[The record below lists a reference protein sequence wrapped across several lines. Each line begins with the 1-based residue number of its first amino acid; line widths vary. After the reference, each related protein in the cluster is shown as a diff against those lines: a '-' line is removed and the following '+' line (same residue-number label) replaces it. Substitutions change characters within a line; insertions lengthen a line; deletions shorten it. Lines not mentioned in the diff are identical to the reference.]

1 MELGPVLALLSAAVF
16 GGMGVLI
23 RRGVYQ
29 SEESTTAAAISAFV
43 GTPLF
48 LFILPLTGDWN
59 RLWSLS
65 WQGFASLGIAGILH
79 FVLGRYLLFNAI
91 RLIGA
96 NKTVAIAR
104 TNILFAVIFGI
115 VFLREAVTTLLILGA
130 LCIMAGAALV
140 SFEKEEGAFKL
151 QIKGVLFVLSG
162 ALCVGIAAVL
172 IRSAMEEVGSP
183 YVATFISYMTAFL
196 LWTILLLQKGQRDQ
210 LFQLPRS
217 SLFILSMAAIL
228 GLVGQLLRYAAL
240 NYSPVSVVQPLVG
253 TVVLFTF
260 FLSFMLNRSID
271 VFNWRVFLGI
281 VVVVTGTFLLFL

>member
-29 SEESTTAAAISAFV
+29 SEESTTAAAISVFV

-104 TNILFAVIFGI
+104 TNILFAVISGI

-140 SFEKEEGAFKL
+140 SFEKEEGAFNL
-151 QIKGVLFVLSG
+151 QLKGVLFVLSG

-172 IRSAMEEVGSP
+172 IRSAMEEIGSP
-183 YVATFISYMTAFL
+183 YIAAFISYMAAFL
-196 LWTILLLQKGQRDQ
+196 LWTVLLLQKGQRDQ

-240 NYSPVSVVQPLVG
+240 NYSPVSVVQPLIG

-281 VVVVTGTFLLFL
+281 MVVVTGTFLLFL

>member
-29 SEESTTAAAISAFV
+29 SEESTTAAAISVFV

-59 RLWSLS
+59 RLYSLS

-217 SLFILSMAAIL
+217 SLFILSMAAIF

-240 NYSPVSVVQPLVG
+240 NYSPVSVVQPLIG

-260 FLSFMLNRSID
+260 FFSFMLNRSID

-281 VVVVTGTFLLFL
+281 VVVLTGTFLLFL

>member
-96 NKTVAIAR
+96 NKTIAIAR

-115 VFLREAVTTLLILGA
+115 VFLREVVTTLLISGA

-140 SFEKEEGAFKL
+140 SFEKEQGAFKL

-183 YVATFISYMTAFL
+183 YIATFISYMTAFL

-240 NYSPVSVVQPLVG
+240 NYSPVSVVQPLIG

-281 VVVVTGTFLLFL
+281 VVVLTGTFLLFL

>member
-104 TNILFAVIFGI
+104 TDILFAVIFGI

-140 SFEKEEGAFKL
+140 SFEKEQGAFKL

-162 ALCVGIAAVL
+162 ALCVGVAAVL

-183 YVATFISYMTAFL
+183 YIATFISYMTAFL

-240 NYSPVSVVQPLVG
+240 NYSPVSVVQPLIG

-281 VVVVTGTFLLFL
+281 VVVLTGTFLLFL

>member
-59 RLWSLS
+59 RLYSLS

-96 NKTVAIAR
+96 NKTIAIAR
-104 TNILFAVIFGI
+104 TNILFAVISGI

-140 SFEKEEGAFKL
+140 SFEKEEGAFNL
-151 QIKGVLFVLSG
+151 QLKGVLFALSG

-172 IRSAMEEVGSP
+172 IRSAMEEIGSP
-183 YVATFISYMTAFL
+183 YIAAFISYVAAFL

-210 LFQLPRS
+210 LFQIPRS
-217 SLFILSMAAIL
+217 SLIVLSMAAIL

-240 NYSPVSVVQPLVG
+240 NYSPVSVVQPLIG

-281 VVVVTGTFLLFL
+281 MVVVTGTFLLFL

>member
-1 MELGPVLALLSAAVF
+1 MELGPILAILSAVVF
-16 GGMGVLI
+16 AGMVVLI

-29 SEESTTAAAISAFV
+29 SEESSPAAAISTLV

-65 WQGFASLGIAGILH
+65 WQGFASLGIAGIMQ

-96 NKTVAIAR
+96 NKTIAISR

-115 VFLREAVTTLLILGA
+115 VFLKESLTTLLVLGI

-140 SFEKEEGAFKL
+140 SFEKEEEVFRL
-151 QIKGVLFVLSG
+151 QTKGVFLVLSG
-162 ALCVGIAAVL
+162 ALSVSIASVL
-172 IRSAMEEVGSP
+172 IKSAMGEVGSP
-183 YVATFISYMTAFL
+183 YVATFISYMAAFL
-196 LWTILLLQKGQRDQ
+196 LWTILLLQKEQRDQ

-240 NYSPVSVVQPLVG
+240 NYSPVSVVQPLIG
-253 TVVLFTF
+253 TVVLFTLF
-260 FLSFMLNRSID
+260 FSFLLNRSID

-281 VVVVTGTFLLFL
+281 VVVVTGTFLFFL

>member
-59 RLWSLS
+59 RLYSLS

-96 NKTVAIAR
+96 NKTIAIAR
-104 TNILFAVIFGI
+104 TNILFAVISGI

-140 SFEKEEGAFKL
+140 SFEKEEGAFNL
-151 QIKGVLFVLSG
+151 QLKGVLFALSG

-172 IRSAMEEVGSP
+172 IRSAMEEIGSP
-183 YVATFISYMTAFL
+183 YIAAFISYVAAFL

-210 LFQLPRS
+210 LFQIPRS
-217 SLFILSMAAIL
+217 SLIALSMAAIL

-240 NYSPVSVVQPLVG
+240 NYSPVSVVQPLIG

-281 VVVVTGTFLLFL
+281 MVVVTGTFLLFL

>member
-29 SEESTTAAAISAFV
+29 SEESTTAAAISVFV

-48 LFILPLTGDWN
+48 LFILPLTGDWS

-79 FVLGRYLLFNAI
+79 FVLGRYLLFNSI

-104 TNILFAVIFGI
+104 ANTLFAVIFGI
-115 VFLREAVTTLLILGA
+115 AFLGEAVTILLILGV
-130 LCIMAGAALV
+130 LSIIGGATLV
-140 SFEKEEGAFKL
+140 SFEREEGAFKL
-151 QIKGVLFVLSG
+151 QTKGVLLVLG
-162 ALCVGIAAVL
+162 AALCVAIASVL
-172 IRSAMEEVGSP
+172 IKSAMEEVGSP
-183 YVATFISYMTAFL
+183 YVATFISYMAAFL

-240 NYSPVSVVQPLVG
+240 NYSPVSIVQPLIG
-253 TVVLFTF
+253 TLVIFTF
-260 FLSFMLNRSID
+260 FFSFMLNRKID

-281 VVVVTGTFLLFL
+281 VVVLTGTFLLFL

>member
-96 NKTVAIAR
+96 NKTIAIAR

-115 VFLREAVTTLLILGA
+115 VFLREVVTTLLISGA

-140 SFEKEEGAFKL
+140 SFEKEQEAFKL

-240 NYSPVSVVQPLVG
+240 NYSPVSVVQPLIG

-281 VVVVTGTFLLFL
+281 VVVLTGTFLLFL

>member
-29 SEESTTAAAISAFV
+29 SEESTTAAAISVFV

-59 RLWSLS
+59 RLYSLS

-104 TNILFAVIFGI
+104 TNILFAVISGI

-140 SFEKEEGAFKL
+140 SFEKEEGAFNL
-151 QIKGVLFVLSG
+151 QLKGVLFVLSG

-183 YVATFISYMTAFL
+183 YIAAFISYMAAFL
-196 LWTILLLQKGQRDQ
+196 LWTVLLLQKEQRSQ

-240 NYSPVSVVQPLVG
+240 NYSPVSVVQPLLG

-281 VVVVTGTFLLFL
+281 MVVVTGTFLLFL

>member
-16 GGMGVLI
+16 AGMGVLI

-29 SEESTTAAAISAFV
+29 SEESTTAAAISVFV

-59 RLWSLS
+59 RLYSLS

-79 FVLGRYLLFNAI
+79 FVLGRYLLFNSI
-91 RLIGA
+91 RLIGT

-104 TNILFAVIFGI
+104 TNTLFAVIFGI
-115 VFLREAVTTLLILGA
+115 VFLGETVTAPLILGV
-130 LCIMAGAALV
+130 LFIMGGATLV
-140 SFEKEEGAFKL
+140 SFEKEEGVFKL
-151 QIKGVLFVLSG
+151 QTKGVLLVLG
-162 ALCVGIAAVL
+162 AALCIAIGAVL
-172 IRSAMEEVGSP
+172 IKSAMEEVGSP
-183 YVATFISYMTAFL
+183 YVATFVSYLAAFL
-196 LWTILLLQKGQRDQ
+196 LWTILLLQKEQRNQ

-240 NYSPVSVVQPLVG
+240 NYSPVSVVQPLIG
-253 TVVLFTF
+253 TLILFTF
-260 FLSFMLNRSID
+260 LFSFMLNRKID

-281 VVVVTGTFLLFL
+281 MVVVTGTFLLFL